1 MHDLLLTRF
10 DTLWRH
16 APAYAMTHPIRS
28 ALVETLLNA
37 SLARGIQRYY
47 ALRTSS
53 ALPCSPNCVNPRRRL
68 HFRTCHNRGKRID
81 KPSEMQLHVE
91 NLLKYDKLLLS
102 VAELTELRMQLS
114 HRFVAKGQQG
124 GFTDVWE
131 SEIAPRASRR
141 RCWSCER

>member
-1 MHDLLLTRF
+1 MLECMEECAEGTPRARPL
-10 DTLWRH
+10 
-16 APAYAMTHPIRS
+16 HPIRS
-28 ALVETLLNA
+28 ALLETLRKA

-47 ALRTSS
+47 ALRTSA

-68 HFRTCHNRGKRID
+68 HFRTCPNRGKRID
-81 KPSEMQLHVE
+81 KPSEMQLHEE

-114 HRFVAKGQQG
+114 HRFVAEGQQG
-124 GFTDVWE
+124 AFIDVWE